1 MGKNNHGPATL
12 PLYRVKGKNPL
23 RLTPILIDVDG
34 EERFDFANDHYI
46 ESLCEL
52 DRRLKGEET

>member
-1 MGKNNHGPATL
+1 MGKRNHGPATL
-12 PLYRVKGKNPL
+12 PLYRIGIRSKL
-23 RLTPILIDVDG
+23 RVTPILIDTA
-34 EERFDFANDHYI
+34 EEEGFNLAGDSYI